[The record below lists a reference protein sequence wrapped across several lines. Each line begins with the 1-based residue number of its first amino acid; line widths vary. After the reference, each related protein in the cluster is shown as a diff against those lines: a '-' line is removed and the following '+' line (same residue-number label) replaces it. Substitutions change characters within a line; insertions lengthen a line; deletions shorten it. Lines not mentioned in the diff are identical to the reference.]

1 MITWI
6 IQSVTLFAVLLY
18 GALGEMVTEKGGHLN
33 LGTPGVMCFGG
44 LGGCLGA
51 YWAIKIA
58 GYSSVGAA
66 ILIIFFAILFT
77 IIFGGLVGLLYSFL
91 TVTLRANQNITGL
104 AITTFGVAGAS
115 FLGSKIGTIALLMSA
130 SNKYFGSMFGI
141 TDSSPD
147 VVRLFF
153 GYGFLVYLALIMAIL
168 AYFFFKKTKMGLRL
182 RAVGEN
188 PATADA
194 VGVNV
199 TRYRYIS
206 TIIGS
211 IIAGFGGLTYV
222 MVHIHGAFQQASS
235 IETLGWLAVAL
246 VIFSIWRPNICILGS
261 FIFALLYQLPYSG
274 IFNNLSNAGSEALK
288 MLPYVVTIVILIITS
303 IFGGKSVQPPQALGT
318 NYFREDR

>member
-18 GALGEMVTEKGGHLN
+18 GALGEMITEKGGHLN

-51 YWAIKIA
+51 YWAIKMA
-58 GYSSVGAA
+58 GYDNAGAA
-66 ILIIFFAILFT
+66 ILIIMFSIIFA

-104 AITTFGVAGAS
+104 AITTFGVAGAN
-115 FLGSKIGTIALLMSA
+115 FLGSKIVNGSLLMAA
-130 SNKYFGSMFGI
+130 SNKYFSSTFGV
-141 TDSSPD
+141 TDKTPD
-147 VVRLFF
+147 GVRLFF
-153 GYGFLVYLALIMAIL
+153 GYGFLVYMALILAIL

-199 TRYRYIS
+199 TKYRYIS
-206 TIIGS
+206 TVIGS

-222 MVHIHGAFQQASS
+222 MVHMHGAFEQAVS

-246 VIFSIWRPNICILGS
+246 VIFSIWRPNICIFGS
-261 FIFALLYQLPYSG
+261 FVFALLYQLPYAG
-274 IFNNLSNAGSEALK
+274 VFNLSTAGSEALK
-288 MLPYVVTIVILIITS
+288 MLPYIVTIIILIITS
-303 IFGGKSVQPPQALGT
+303 IFGGKSVQPPEALGT

>member
-6 IQSVTLFAVLLY
+6 IGSITLFAVLLY
-18 GALGEMVTEKGGHLN
+18 GALGEIITEKSGHLN

-44 LGGCLGA
+44 LGGCLGI
-51 YWAIKIA
+51 YFIVDKM
-58 GYSSVGAA
+58 GYSNAGAI
-66 ILIIFFAILFT
+66 ILIIIFGILFT
-77 IIFGGLVGLLYSFL
+77 VIFSAIVGLLYSFL

-104 AITTFGVAGAS
+104 AITTFGVAGAN
-115 FLGSKIGTIALLMSA
+115 FMGSKVETTYLMGA
-130 SNKYFGSMFGI
+130 SNKIFGSMFGI
-141 TDSSPD
+141 TDKSND
-147 VVRLFF
+147 FVRLFF
-153 GYGFLVYLALIMAIL
+153 GHGFLVYIALILAIL
-168 AYFFFKKTKMGLRL
+168 SYFFLKKTKMGLRL

-199 TRYRYIS
+199 TRYRYIA
-206 TIIGS
+206 TIVGS
-211 IIAGFGGLTYV
+211 VIAGFGGLTYV
-222 MVHIHGAFQQASS
+222 MVHMHGAFEQASS
-235 IETLGWLAVAL
+235 IESLGWLAVAL

-274 IFNNLSNAGSEALK
+274 VLKVSSAGFEALK
-288 MLPYVVTIVILIITS
+288 ALPYVVTILVLIITS

>member
-1 MITWI
+1 MVTWI
-6 IQSVTLFAVLLY
+6 VQSISLFAVLLY
-18 GALGEMVTEKGGHLN
+18 GALGEMITEKSGHLN

-51 YWAIKIA
+51 YWAVRMV
-58 GYSSVGAA
+58 GYNNAGAA
-66 ILIIFFAILFT
+66 ILIILFAFIFT

-104 AITTFGVAGAS
+104 AITTFGVAGGN
-115 FLGSKIGTIALLMSA
+115 FLGSKIEIDALLVKA
-130 SNKYFGSMFGI
+130 GNKYFSSMFGI
-141 TDSSPD
+141 TDKSPA
-147 VVRLFF
+147 VLRIFF
-153 GYGFLVYLALIMAIL
+153 GHGFLVYLALILAVF
-168 AYFFFKKTKMGLRL
+168 AYFFFKMTKVGLRL

-199 TRYRYIS
+199 SKYRYIS

-222 MVHIHGAFQQASS
+222 MVHMHGTFQQAVS

-246 VIFSIWRPNICILGS
+246 VIFSIWRPNICIFGS
-261 FIFALLYQLPYSG
+261 FVFALLFQLPYSG
-274 IFNNLSNAGSEALK
+274 MLDLGPNIRTANIISEVLK
-288 MLPYVVTIVILIITS
+288 TLPYIVTIITM
-303 IFGGKSVQPPQALGT
+303 GGKRGLPVL
-318 NYFREDR
+318 